1 MDWGRVR
8 FFGSEVW
15 RSFTRNVM
23 MQLTAIGTVAVTIVL
38 LGGFLFARETLSTIG
53 NEAVQKIEIS
63 AFFADSVSDRDGQAI
78 LRRISADPR
87 VKSVTY
93 VPRDEGLREMRKRL
107 NNEVDTS
114 LLTTNPLPN
123 AVRVRV
129 LDPKDAGAVAASLK
143 KIPGVA
149 NVVYG
154 QDVVQKLLVLSGVL
168 ARIGLVIVGVLV
180 FTAAIIISN
189 TIRLTVFARR
199 REIAIMQLVGASG
212 TYVRMPFVCEGM
224 IAGILGAAVAVGL
237 LAIAKFELLPKIGAQ
252 LPFVPLHAAPTND
265 LMLAAQLL
273 GVGAVVGFVASWL
286 SVSRYL
292 RA

>member
-1 MDWGRVR
+1 
-8 FFGSEVW
+8 
-15 RSFTRNVM
+15 
-23 MQLTAIGTVAVTIVL
+23 
-38 LGGFLFARETLSTIG
+38 
-53 NEAVQKIEIS
+53 
-63 AFFADSVSDRDGQAI
+63 
-78 LRRISADPR
+78 
-87 VKSVTY
+87 
-93 VPRDEGLREMRKRL
+93 MRQRL
-107 NNEVDTS
+107 QNQVDTS

-123 AVRVRV
+123 AARVKV
-129 LDPKDAGAVAASLK
+129 VDPKNVRAVAETIK
-143 KIPGVA
+143 KMSGVA

-154 QDVVQKLLVLSGVL
+154 QDVVQKLLVISGVL

>member
-15 RSFTRNVM
+15 RSFTRNAM
-23 MQLTAIGTVAVTIVL
+23 MQLTAILTVAVTIVL
-38 LGGFLFARETLSTIG
+38 LGGFLFARETLASIG
-53 NEAVQKIEIS
+53 NDAVQKIEIS
-63 AFFADSVSDRDGQAI
+63 VFFADNVSDRDGQA
-78 LRRISADPR
+78 LVHRISADPR
-87 VKSVTY
+87 VKAVTY
-93 VPRDEGLREMRKRL
+93 VPRDEGLREMRQRL
-107 NNEVDTS
+107 QNQVDTS
-114 LLTTNPLPN
+114 LLTANPLPN
-123 AVRVRV
+123 AARVKVVDPKNVRV
-129 LDPKDAGAVAASLK
+129 VAEAIK
-143 KIPGVA
+143 KLPGVA

-154 QDVVQKLLVLSGVL
+154 QDVVQKLLVISGVL

-224 IAGILGAAVAVGL
+224 IAGVLGAAVAVGL
-237 LAIAKFELLPKIGAQ
+237 LALAKLELLPKIGAQ

-265 LMLAAQLL
+265 LMLALQLL